1 MYDDGLNNDFEYAH
15 QKGLRRGFDLG
26 WTYKGKFDRQI
37 ISDLIS
43 ELEKSKKNGSSYQ
56 ISILKKLLDN
66 LKNHPNNKENI
77 TINFW

>member
-43 ELEKSKKNGSSYQ
+43 ELQKSKKNGSSYQ